1 MGLQCE
7 ADYQDPEHEEVA
19 TPAEPLEHRNWCHIL
34 TLCYWRHLMV
44 QTLFF
49 PLCSWHTTIS
59 HGQCP
64 TLRILL
70 LQFVPQGNFMD
81 PCYLQTNMAFDEF
94 PTKKKILN
102 SGIIQNTRNLAPQE
116 QWLTVLRLPYC
127 LEEETWHEWIPET
140 HPCLVAWSIMI
151 QLHHFP
157 CSCNFSLL
165 RCGSEAGR
173 TTQAPLFQHFSVV
186 CWVAFSWQ
194 QHLARGSVGLSV
206 DVCWGTVDSQLV
218 LF

>member
-1 MGLQCE
+1 MGLQWE
-7 ADYQDPEHEEVA
+7 ADYQDPKHEVA
-19 TPAEPLEHRNWCHIL
+19 TPAEPLEHGNWCHIP
-34 TLCYWRHLMV
+34 TLCYWRYLTV

-49 PLCSWHTTIS
+49 PLCSWHATIS
-59 HGQCP
+59 DGQCP

-70 LQFVPQGNFMD
+70 QFVSHGYFMD
-81 PCYLQTNMAFDEF
+81 TCYLQTNMAFDEF

-102 SGIIQNTRNLAPQE
+102 SVIIQNMRNLAPQE
-116 QWLTVLRLPYC
+116 QQWLTVLRLQYC
-127 LEEETWHEWIPET
+127 LQEETWYEWIPEM
-140 HPCLVAWSIMI
+140 HPCLVAWSII
-151 QLHHFP
+151 WHLLHHFP

-206 DVCWGTVDSQLV
+206 DVCWATVDSQLV

>member
-1 MGLQCE
+1 MWSWLSGPWAWRSSNPSRTTGAQKLVPYSDLVLLE
-7 ADYQDPEHEEVA
+7 TSYGTDPVFSS
-19 TPAEPLEHRNWCHIL
+19 LFL
-34 TLCYWRHLMV
+34 THHHLTWAV
-44 QTLFF
+44 
-49 PLCSWHTTIS
+49 PHT
-59 HGQCP
+59 
-64 TLRILL
+64 RILL